1 MTEKVEDRNGVKW
14 VANPV
19 NKAENFADRWPGS
32 PRKQMFDAWINKLRS
47 DMDKL
52 EAAVGNGLDAIKEVL
67 WDMFGERVSNK
78 TYEKYGKSLV
88 ESRKNGNMRVS
99 ATGSLGLAGALNV
112 AAHSFYGS
120 EEA

>member
-1 MTEKVEDRNGVKW
+1 
-14 VANPV
+14 
-19 NKAENFADRWPGS
+19 
-32 PRKQMFDAWINKLRS
+32 MFDAWINKLRS

-52 EAAVGNGLDAIKEVL
+52 EAAVGNGLDPIKKVL
-67 WDMFGERVSNK
+67 GEMFGERVSNK
-78 TYEKYGKSLV
+78 TDEKYGKSLV

-99 ATGSLGLAGALNV
+99 ATGTLGLAGTLNV

>member
-1 MTEKVEDRNGVKW
+1 
-14 VANPV
+14 
-19 NKAENFADRWPGS
+19 
-32 PRKQMFDAWINKLRS
+32 MFDAWINKLCS

-52 EAAVGNGLDAIKEVL
+52 EAVVGNGLDAIKKVL
-67 WDMFGERVSNK
+67 GDMFGERVSNK

-99 ATGSLGLAGALNV
+99 ATGTLGLAGALNV